1 MIHQQNKGTI
11 LNSQNPNKPPK
22 SKFYTTTPNTKHNK
36 RHSKKN
42 INTQSSSAFK
52 NSKKTKTEKQHPKHL
67 NTTNQTNPVYKRQA
81 QSMPVLQQPL
91 FRNIPTE
98 SQEILQNFDVLL
110 QKIKPLSSK
119 QLLELPHNIKALS
132 HQLTDERSARHTAY
146 MNQTTMLSAYTNYF
160 MWWNLMRLTHLFSG
174 LPIDAFESLHEN
186 AFCLDLGSGPL
197 TLPVALWL
205 SRPELRQLKLTFYCV
220 DLSTTAL
227 SLGEEIYL
235 SVVAATNRNT
245 PNPADPWN
253 IVRIKGNTE
262 TTLHHDVSAVFCANM
277 FNELFWNSTTPLES
291 DAKKYASLLLRYAQ
305 KKALIMV
312 VEPGIPR
319 AAQFV
324 SLLRDNF
331 LRNEYNIIS
340 PCPHDKTCPMN
351 GKKGNKWCHFVL
363 STANA
368 PRKLQKLSE
377 ISKLSKDRAT
387 LSFIMVRPKVHLK
400 DSNSSTSK
408 NSLSNT
414 TYIRIV
420 SDPVR
425 IPGKGV
431 GRYAC
436 APWGLTL
443 VMEPPV
449 SFSGSLIPVNL
460 TTEQVYH
467 LPIDQKTGAKILYF

>member
-1 MIHQQNKGTI
+1 MQQK
-11 LNSQNPNKPPK
+11 
-22 SKFYTTTPNTKHNK
+22 
-36 RHSKKN
+36 
-42 INTQSSSAFK
+42 
-52 NSKKTKTEKQHPKHL
+52 
-67 NTTNQTNPVYKRQA
+67 
-81 QSMPVLQQPL
+81 PL

-98 SQEILQNFDVLL
+98 SQEILQSFDTLL
-110 QKIKPLSSK
+110 QHIKPLSSK

-132 HQLTDERSARHTAY
+132 HQLTDERSTRHTGY
-146 MNQTTMLSAYTNYF
+146 MNQTTLLSAYTNYF
-160 MWWNLMRLTHLFSG
+160 MWWNLMRLTHLFAG
-174 LPIDAFESLHEN
+174 LPAKAFESLKEN
-186 AFCLDLGSGPL
+186 DFCLDLGSGPL

-205 SRPELRQLKLTFYCV
+205 SRPELRKLKLTFYCV

-227 SLGEEIYL
+227 SLGEEIFL
-235 SVVAATNRNT
+235 SVVAATNRKS
-245 PNPADPWN
+245 PNPSDPWN
-253 IVRIKGNTE
+253 IIRIKGNTD
-262 TTLHHDVSAVFCANM
+262 TTLNHDVSAVFCANM

-291 DAKKYASLLLRYAQ
+291 DAKKYANMLRRYAQ

-331 LRNEYNIIS
+331 LRNEYSIIS
-340 PCPHDKTCPMN
+340 PCPHEKTCPMN
-351 GKKGNKWCHFVL
+351 GKRGNKWCHFVL

-368 PRKLQKLSE
+368 PKKLQKLSD

-387 LSFIMVRPKVHLK
+387 LSFIIVRPKVNSETAIATTTNNVK
-400 DSNSSTSK
+400 DTK
-408 NSLSNT
+408 
-414 TYIRIV
+414 TYIRVV

-443 VMEPPV
+443 VMEPPT

-467 LPIDQKTGAKILYF
+467 LPIDKKTGAKILYF